1 MHAPYKIEGL
11 LRILPLF
18 TTTCLLPCYYTTEK
32 KKGVWM
38 LFLQSI
44 VVKVTF
50 KSNKWWYDIGY
61 LSWIAH

>member
-11 LRILPLF
+11 LRILPLL
-18 TTTCLLPCYYTTEK
+18 LLPACYLVTIQQR